1 MTTELKINYADK
13 RRKGLYTGKTARVA
27 WKSKSRH
34 IA

>member
-1 MTTELKINYADK
+1 MDKQRKIEYADNN
-13 RRKGLYTGKTARVA
+13 RRRTLLGQSPRVI